1 MEWSSRRG
9 DNLQMTMSVS
19 FGLLVLRLVVGLT
32 MAGHGAQK
40 VFGWW
45 GGPGINGWTEAT
57 TRLRIRPAVPFAWL
71 AALAEFGG
79 GLLFALGLVSP
90 VGSLAIIGTM
100 LVAIATVHWPNGFW
114 NTKRGY
120 EFNLTLLAGAFA
132 IGLTGPGAYSLD
144 HAIGLQLPQPVT
156 FLAGVVIVVVSVAGI
171 LAFRGSKSAAERK
184 PQTT

>member
-1 MEWSSRRG
+1 MECGTRSG
-9 DNLQMTMSVS
+9 DNLQMTMLVG

-45 GGPGINGWTEAT
+45 GGPGIKAWTEGVA
-57 TRLRIRPAVPFAWL
+57 RMRIRPAVPFAWL
-71 AALAEFGG
+71 AALAELGG
-79 GLLFALGLVSP
+79 GLLLAFGFLSP
-90 VGSLAIIGTM
+90 LGSLAIIGTM

-120 EFNLTLLAGAFA
+120 EFNLTLIAAVLALGLAGPGTYSVDQAVGFHLPEP
-132 IGLTGPGAYSLD
+132 ITLLVGLVA
-144 HAIGLQLPQPVT
+144 
-156 FLAGVVIVVVSVAGI
+156 VVIGVAGM
-171 LAFRGSKSAAERK
+171 LAFRSPKPAVQAK